1 MIFVPNRIIH
11 FYKPQQFDQ
20 KTLDGVVCRNDAQ
33 RTPLE
38 RLGKNTQFADA
49 SIVFSLS

>member
-20 KTLDGVVCRNDAQ
+20 KTLDGVVGRND
-33 RTPLE
+33 PE
-38 RLGKNTQFADA
+38 RLGLGVKNTQFADT